1 MNLFVRDDELV
12 IVGLSINLSARP
24 TSPTQR
30 PMGGSDCQ
38 NGSVAGQLEINFRV
52 FDSVSSSTTHNPLKP
67 TRPVRS
73 LKIRQKTQPVR
84 SFHFSDFYTLSPSVS
99 YFHALSFSNLS
110 LKSLSLTLLTAAA
123 MVKFSYYRH
132 CRRQAAQTL
141 LEASSNFLEISFDLV
156 HLMVG

>member
-1 MNLFVRDDELV
+1 MNLFFRDDELV
-12 IVGLSINLSARP
+12 IVGLSINLLARP

-99 YFHALSFSNLS
+99 YFHALSFSDLS
-110 LKSLSLTLLTAAA
+110 LSQIPKPNPSYSCRHGQVFLLPPLSSSSCSNPSRSLL
-123 MVKFSYYRH
+123 
-132 CRRQAAQTL
+132 
-141 LEASSNFLEISFDLV
+141 
-156 HLMVG
+156 

>member
-1 MNLFVRDDELV
+1 M
-12 IVGLSINLSARP
+12 
-24 TSPTQR
+24 
-30 PMGGSDCQ
+30 
-38 NGSVAGQLEINFRV
+38 
-52 FDSVSSSTTHNPLKP
+52 
-67 TRPVRS
+67 
-73 LKIRQKTQPVR
+73 R

-99 YFHALSFSNLS
+99 YFHALSFSDLS
-110 LKSLSLTLLTAAA
+110 LKSLSLTLLTAAV